1 MGPRTS
7 TRERN
12 RLSVAPTR
20 PVTTSTPA
28 NMLHLHPLTA
38 DPRLTAALALAAQLR
53 AASDLRV
60 SQARTPGLAGTLP
73 NCSKAQ

>member
-1 MGPRTS
+1 
-7 TRERN
+7 
-12 RLSVAPTR
+12 
-20 PVTTSTPA
+20 
-28 NMLHLHPLTA
+28 MLHLHPLTA